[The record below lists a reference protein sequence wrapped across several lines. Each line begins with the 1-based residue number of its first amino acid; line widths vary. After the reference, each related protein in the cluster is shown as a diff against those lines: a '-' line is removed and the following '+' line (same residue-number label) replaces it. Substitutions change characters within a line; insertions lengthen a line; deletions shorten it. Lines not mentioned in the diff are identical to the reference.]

1 MKIEL
6 SIDELRTIHLC
17 MLGAKSNLMDN
28 LSDPILHDAAI
39 KNLNSINPLMYQITS
54 YIKEFKGA

>member
-17 MLGAKSNLMDN
+17 MLGAKSNLIDN
-28 LSDPILHDAAI
+28 LDNPSLRDTVI
-39 KNLNSINPLMYQITS
+39 KNLNDVNPLMYQITG
-54 YIKEFKGA
+54 YLKESKKD

>member
-1 MKIEL
+1 
-6 SIDELRTIHLC
+6 

-28 LSDPILHDAAI
+28 LSDPILHDAVI